1 MKEYRKSSLKIGILL
16 LILFAVWTVLVQ
28 NVDVQN
34 AGQTGT
40 EVGLA
45 TLNIW
50 FHDLT
55 GVHMMLYTITDW
67 LGLVPV
73 IICLAFGVMGFVQ
86 MIQRKSPLKVDA
98 DLILLGVYYIVVI
111 AGYLIFEELPVNYRP
126 VWIEGRL
133 EASYPSST
141 TLLVLSVIPAL
152 TFQARRRLKNV
163 RLNRAIRIG
172 SAGFSLFMVVGRVL
186 SGVHWITDII
196 GAILLSSGLF
206 CIYRAIVIRYSK
218 E

>member
-1 MKEYRKSSLKIGILL
+1 MKEYRKSSLRTGILL

-40 EVGLA
+40 KVGLA

-73 IICLAFGVMGFVQ
+73 AICLAFGVMGFVQ

-141 TLLVLSVIPAL
+141 TLLVLSVMPAL

>member
-1 MKEYRKSSLKIGILL
+1 MKDYRKSSLRIGILL

>member
-1 MKEYRKSSLKIGILL
+1 MKEYRKSSLKTGILL

-141 TLLVLSVIPAL
+141 TLLVLSVMPAL

>member
-86 MIQRKSPLKVDA
+86 MIQRKSLLKVDA

-141 TLLVLSVIPAL
+141 TLLVLSVMPAL

>member
-1 MKEYRKSSLKIGILL
+1 MKKYRKSSLRTGILL

>member
-1 MKEYRKSSLKIGILL
+1 MKEYRKSSLRTGILL
-16 LILFAVWTVLVQ
+16 LILFAVWTVLIQ

-126 VWIEGRL
+126 VWIEDRL

-141 TLLVLSVIPAL
+141 TLLVLSVMPAL

>member
-141 TLLVLSVIPAL
+141 TLLVLSVMPTL

-172 SAGFSLFMVVGRVL
+172 SSGFSLFMVVGRVL

>member
-1 MKEYRKSSLKIGILL
+1 MKEYRKSSLRTGILL

-141 TLLVLSVIPAL
+141 TLLVLSVMPAL

>member
-1 MKEYRKSSLKIGILL
+1 MKKYRKSSLRTGILL

-172 SAGFSLFMVVGRVL
+172 AAGFSLFMVVGRVL

>member
-1 MKEYRKSSLKIGILL
+1 MKDYRKSSLRTGILL

>member
-1 MKEYRKSSLKIGILL
+1 MKEYRKSSLRTGILL

-218 E
+218 K

>member
-1 MKEYRKSSLKIGILL
+1 MKEYRKSSLRIGILL

-172 SAGFSLFMVVGRVL
+172 AAGFSLFMVVGRVL

>member
-1 MKEYRKSSLKIGILL
+1 MKKYRKSSLRTGILL

-67 LGLVPV
+67 LGLVSV

-163 RLNRAIRIG
+163 RLNRAICIG

>member
-1 MKEYRKSSLKIGILL
+1 
-16 LILFAVWTVLVQ
+16 VLVQ

-141 TLLVLSVIPAL
+141 TLLVLSVMPAL

-172 SAGFSLFMVVGRVL
+172 SASFSLFMVVGRVL

>member
-1 MKEYRKSSLKIGILL
+1 MKEYRKSSLRTGILL

-73 IICLAFGVMGFVQ
+73 IICLAFGVMGFAQ

>member
-1 MKEYRKSSLKIGILL
+1 MKEYRKSSLRTGILL

-73 IICLAFGVMGFVQ
+73 IICLAFGVMGFAQ

-141 TLLVLSVIPAL
+141 TLLVLSVMPAL

-218 E
+218 K

>member
-1 MKEYRKSSLKIGILL
+1 M
-16 LILFAVWTVLVQ
+16 LVQ
-28 NVDVQN
+28 NIDVQN

-126 VWIEGRL
+126 VWIEDRL

-141 TLLVLSVIPAL
+141 TLLVLSVMPAL

>member
-1 MKEYRKSSLKIGILL
+1 MKDYRKSSLRIGILL

-98 DLILLGVYYIVVI
+98 DLILLGVYYIVVS

-126 VWIEGRL
+126 VWIEGWL

-141 TLLVLSVIPAL
+141 TLLVLSVMPAL

>member
-1 MKEYRKSSLKIGILL
+1 MKEYRKSSLRTGILL

-40 EVGLA
+40 KVGLA

-73 IICLAFGVMGFVQ
+73 AICLAFGVMGFVQ

-141 TLLVLSVIPAL
+141 TLLVLSVMPAL

-218 E
+218 K

>member
-1 MKEYRKSSLKIGILL
+1 MKEYRKSSLRTGILL

>member
-1 MKEYRKSSLKIGILL
+1 MKEYRKSSLRTGILL

-126 VWIEGRL
+126 VWIEGRM

>member
-1 MKEYRKSSLKIGILL
+1 MKEYRKSSLRTGILL

-67 LGLVPV
+67 LGLVP
-73 IICLAFGVMGFVQ
+73 IGVMLGF
-86 MIQRKSPLKVDA
+86 A
-98 DLILLGVYYIVVI
+98 LLGLAQWIRRKRM
-111 AGYLIFEELPVNYRP
+111 LPSP
-126 VWIEGRL
+126 
-133 EASYPSST
+133 
-141 TLLVLSVIPAL
+141 
-152 TFQARRRLKNV
+152 
-163 RLNRAIRIG
+163 
-172 SAGFSLFMVVGRVL
+172 
-186 SGVHWITDII
+186 
-196 GAILLSSGLF
+196 
-206 CIYRAIVIRYSK
+206 
-218 E
+218 

>member
-1 MKEYRKSSLKIGILL
+1 MKKYRKSSLRTGILL

-172 SAGFSLFMVVGRVL
+172 SAGFSLFMVVGRML

>member
-1 MKEYRKSSLKIGILL
+1 MKEYRKSSLRTGILL

-86 MIQRKSPLKVDA
+86 MIQRKSLLKVDA

-141 TLLVLSVIPAL
+141 TLLVLSVMPAL

>member
-1 MKEYRKSSLKIGILL
+1 M
-16 LILFAVWTVLVQ
+16 
-28 NVDVQN
+28 
-34 AGQTGT
+34 
-40 EVGLA
+40 
-45 TLNIW
+45 
-50 FHDLT
+50 
-55 GVHMMLYTITDW
+55 
-67 LGLVPV
+67 
-73 IICLAFGVMGFVQ
+73 
-86 MIQRKSPLKVDA
+86 
-98 DLILLGVYYIVVI
+98 I

-141 TLLVLSVIPAL
+141 TLLVLSVMPAL

>member
-1 MKEYRKSSLKIGILL
+1 MKDYRKSSLRIGILL

-126 VWIEGRL
+126 VWIEGWL

-141 TLLVLSVIPAL
+141 TLLVLSVMPAL

>member
-141 TLLVLSVIPAL
+141 TLLVLSVMPAL

-172 SAGFSLFMVVGRVL
+172 SSGFSLFMVVGRVL

>member
-1 MKEYRKSSLKIGILL
+1 MKEYRKSSLRTGILL

-40 EVGLA
+40 KVGLA

-218 E
+218 K

>member
-1 MKEYRKSSLKIGILL
+1 MKEYRKSSLRTGILL

-98 DLILLGVYYIVVI
+98 DLILLGVYYTVVI

>member
-1 MKEYRKSSLKIGILL
+1 MKEYRKSSLRTGILL

-50 FHDLT
+50 FHDLI

-86 MIQRKSPLKVDA
+86 MIQRKSPLKVDT

-141 TLLVLSVIPAL
+141 TLLVLSVMPAL

>member
-1 MKEYRKSSLKIGILL
+1 MKDYRKSSLRIGILL

-141 TLLVLSVIPAL
+141 TLLVLSVMPAL

>member
-1 MKEYRKSSLKIGILL
+1 MKEYRKSSLRTGILL

-40 EVGLA
+40 KVGLA

-73 IICLAFGVMGFVQ
+73 IICLAFGVMGFAQ

>member
-1 MKEYRKSSLKIGILL
+1 MKEYRKSSLRTGILL

-73 IICLAFGVMGFVQ
+73 IICLAFGVMGFAQ

-218 E
+218 K

>member
-1 MKEYRKSSLKIGILL
+1 MKDYRKASLRSGILL

-172 SAGFSLFMVVGRVL
+172 SAGFSLFMVVGRML

>member
-1 MKEYRKSSLKIGILL
+1 MKEYRKSSLRIGILL

-172 SAGFSLFMVVGRVL
+172 SAGFSLFMVVGRML

>member
-1 MKEYRKSSLKIGILL
+1 MKEYRKSSLRIGILL

-141 TLLVLSVIPAL
+141 TLLVLSVMPAL

>member
-1 MKEYRKSSLKIGILL
+1 MKEYRKSSLRIGILL

>member
-1 MKEYRKSSLKIGILL
+1 MKEYRKSSLRIGILL

-172 SAGFSLFMVVGRVL
+172 SASFSLFMVVGRVL

>member
-1 MKEYRKSSLKIGILL
+1 MKEYRKSSLRIGILL

-141 TLLVLSVIPAL
+141 TLLVLSVMPAL

-172 SAGFSLFMVVGRVL
+172 SASFSLFMVVGRVL